1 VSAGYPRPV
10 TTGSAERR
18 TGHHPLEGDLV
29 RLRAV
34 EHSDVEWVNAHFWN
48 PNVTRFLEAVWPE
61 STAGT
66 EAFIASARASDT
78 VVYFLIETLAGEPAG
93 ACSLDGIS
101 ARTRT
106 GSLGIWIDEQRW
118 NEGLGTD
125 AVRTLCRFGF
135 REMNLHRIQLHVFDF
150 NERGMRAYEKV
161 GFREEG
167 RLRGHWF
174 VDGRRIDV
182 VVMGLLA
189 DELLEADR

>member
-1 VSAGYPRPV
+1 M
-10 TTGSAERR
+10 TTEPAERR
-18 TGHHPLEGDLV
+18 TVRPPLQGDLV

-61 STAGT
+61 SRARTQ
-66 EAFIASARASDT
+66 AFVSGVRTSDSAFL
-78 VVYFLIETLAGEPAG
+78 FLIETGHGEPAG
-93 ACSLDGIS
+93 ACSLDGVQAR
-101 ARTRT
+101 ARTA
-106 GSLGIWIDEQRW
+106 SLGIWIDEEHW

-135 REMNLHRIQLHVFDF
+135 REMNLSRIQLHVYDF
-150 NERGMRAYEKV
+150 NERGIRAYEKV

-167 RLRGHWF
+167 RLRGDQF
-174 VDGRRIDV
+174 ADGKPVDV

-189 DELLEADR
+189 DELREADR